1 MKNKNALYCIVF
13 ILGLITIIFLK
24 FLITELYG
32 WVETFLF
39 ILSIISIIF
48 SVIKFYQNSKQKNNI
63 KIAVEIVS
71 IMIILWFA
79 LLSIDY
85 KRHKNLYDPLFC
97 IGYNVKQDYDMD
109 IQTGQVY
116 KTKST
121 FYIFGIKISEIEE
134 D

>member
-1 MKNKNALYCIVF
+1 MKNKNTLYCIVF
-13 ILGLITIIFLK
+13 ILGLMTIIFLK

-39 ILSIISIIF
+39 ILSIISIVF
-48 SVIKFYQNSKQKNNI
+48 SVIKFYQNSKRKNNI

-121 FYIFGIKISEIEE
+121 FYIFGIKISEIEG

>member
-1 MKNKNALYCIVF
+1 MKNKNTLYCIVF
-13 ILGLITIIFLK
+13 ILGLMTIILLK

-32 WVETFLF
+32 WIETFLF

-48 SVIKFYQNSKQKNNI
+48 SVIKFYQNSKRKNNI

-71 IMIILWFA
+71 IMIILWFS

-121 FYIFGIKISEIEE
+121 FYIFGIKISEIEG